1 MGETRWIKCSER
13 MPASANDVPVMVED
27 GGQYSM
33 EVGYAV
39 YGEWKEVYHHTDL
52 MNVVA
57 WLENVP
63 EYVP

>member
-1 MGETRWIKCSER
+1 

-63 EYVP
+63 EFVP